1 MSENMPD
8 LTAGSILELE
18 STADDVLE
26 NLHAK
31 IIGCSRDSGIILNH
45 PDRDGIQIQIHC
57 GDRFFAS
64 TRRGNADITF
74 ETEVVAVLSNP
85 SPQLQITYPEDIR
98 SGPLRKSN
106 RISPAPANLR
116 LAGSNRNSEETISL
130 LNISCSGACLI
141 GHKLLGGINDLF
153 QIEIQTEEEQSFI
166 PVDCMVR
173 HVREVSEKDHQ
184 AFHHGVVF
192 IGMDAETQLFL
203 WKFVQKSTAI
213 Q

>member
-18 STADDVLE
+18 STADDALE
-26 NLHAK
+26 NLHAE
-31 IIGCSRDSGIILNH
+31 IIGCSRDNGITLTH
-45 PDRDGIQIQIHC
+45 PASNGIPIQIHC

-64 TRRGNADITF
+64 TRQGNTDITF

-85 SPQLQITYPEDIR
+85 SPQLQTTYPEDIR
-98 SGPLRKSN
+98 SGSLRKSN

-116 LAGSNRNSEETISL
+116 LAGSNINSEETISL

-141 GHKLLGGINDLF
+141 GHKQLGGVNNLF
-153 QIEIQTEEEQSFI
+153 QIEIQTGGEQSYI
-166 PVDCMVR
+166 PIDCMVR
-173 HVREVSEKDHQ
+173 HVREISEKNQ
-184 AFHHGVVF
+184 KMFHHGVIF

-203 WKFVQKSTAI
+203 WKFVQRSTAI
-213 Q
+213 